1 MEDAIPTHPI
11 EGARY
16 RDAWATESK
25 VLDEVVHTDMFVLHV
40 RFGPNIRK
48 TP

>member
-1 MEDAIPTHPI
+1 MADAIPTHPI
-11 EGARY
+11 EGTRC
-16 RDAWATESK
+16 RDARDTESK

-40 RFGPNIRK
+40 RFGPNIRE